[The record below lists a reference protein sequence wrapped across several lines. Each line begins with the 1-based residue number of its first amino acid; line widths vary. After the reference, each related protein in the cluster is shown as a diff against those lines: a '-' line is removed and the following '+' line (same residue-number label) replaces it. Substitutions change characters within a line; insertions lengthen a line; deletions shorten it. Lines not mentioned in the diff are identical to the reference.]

1 MFSKREKPPF
11 TELQFVI
18 IINIHSLIYR
28 DGYFTKQ
35 KKQNKIHPR
44 SDCSNFKFKRFKK
57 HKPQKQQREVGKP
70 VGPIVREMHF

>member
-35 KKQNKIHPR
+35 KKQNKILPEFLLSFLPAPILQLFWSHFTKANHP
-44 SDCSNFKFKRFKK
+44 
-57 HKPQKQQREVGKP
+57 
-70 VGPIVREMHF
+70 